1 MSIHDLIANAEVTDF
16 LPISAEKEKR
26 IVTQKGKV
34 TAAILNTR
42 YNLHMEQEEFARYIG
57 ISPHTL
63 LAIEDGEF
71 QFTMDMLHYLHEKLN
86 RAFDIVVLPSDLPEN
101 KQSSSFSAF
110 WVYVFSSQK
119 NSYSQ
124 PKCENTEDDFREIPS
139 RGDLYAP
146 IR

>member
-1 MSIHDLIANAEVTDF
+1 MSIHDLIANAEVADF
-16 LPISAEKEKR
+16 LPISTEKEKR

-86 RAFDIVVLPSDLPEN
+86 RAFDIVVLPGDFPDSIEV
-101 KQSSSFSAF
+101 SSSNLWSVVFVSQNVSYF
-110 WVYVFSSQK
+110 QSEEIKIRNNFQEFSSGGVQ
-119 NSYSQ
+119 
-124 PKCENTEDDFREIPS
+124 
-139 RGDLYAP
+139 YAT
-146 IR
+146 IC